1 MCPTRR
7 VMTPCRLNRK
17 NGEERVNNL
26 VVKRRNVLI
35 GLGSLITGSGAMLG
49 TGAFGSV
56 RAERSVSVNT
66 AGDAKALLR
75 IEPTDQGKSVI
86 TDNSDTGP
94 LTIDLGA
101 KRGFNQSALTTISP
115 LLRITNTA
123 ADKSSTRVKLTSE
136 SPGRTE
142 DYDGIGY
149 AISNTPRAVMTF
161 FVGPQDPPELESTYD
176 PRANNGYVD
185 GGFVNDEGR
194 NGVEIGKN
202 DSTVVSVIIDT
213 RNIVSD
219 STRDLAAYDGSI
231 TIIAD

>member
-1 MCPTRR
+1 
-7 VMTPCRLNRK
+7 MTPCRLNKK
-17 NGEERVNNL
+17 NGKERVNNL

-35 GLGSLITGSGAMLG
+35 GLRSLMTGSGAMLG

-66 AGDAKALLR
+66 AGDANALLR
-75 IEPTDQGKSVI
+75 IEPTDQGKAVI

-94 LTIDLGA
+94 LTIDLGV

-115 LLRITNTA
+115 LLHITNTA

-136 SPGRTE
+136 SPDTTE
-142 DYDGIGY
+142 AYDGIGY
-149 AISNTPRAVMTF
+149 AISKDPRAVMTF

-176 PRANNGYVD
+176 PRADNGYVN
-185 GGFVNDEGR
+185 GRFVNDEGR
-194 NGVEIGKN
+194 NGVEIEKN
-202 DSTVVSVIIDT
+202 DSTVVSVIVDT

-219 STRDLAAYDGSI
+219 STRDLAAYDSSI